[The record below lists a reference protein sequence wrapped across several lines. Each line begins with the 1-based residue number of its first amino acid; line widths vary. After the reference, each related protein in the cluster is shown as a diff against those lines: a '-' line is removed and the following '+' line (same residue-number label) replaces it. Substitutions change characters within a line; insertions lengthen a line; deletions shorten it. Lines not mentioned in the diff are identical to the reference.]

1 MVIDNSNIEL
11 ESTKGVM
18 HIKLNEDYDSK
29 RTNLEYYTG
38 SCGNVGKM
46 IYKNKKHKNYKC
58 KGSVR

>member
-1 MVIDNSNIEL
+1 
-11 ESTKGVM
+11 M

-46 IYKNKKHKNYKC
+46 IYKNKNTKTI
-58 KGSVR
+58 SVKAV